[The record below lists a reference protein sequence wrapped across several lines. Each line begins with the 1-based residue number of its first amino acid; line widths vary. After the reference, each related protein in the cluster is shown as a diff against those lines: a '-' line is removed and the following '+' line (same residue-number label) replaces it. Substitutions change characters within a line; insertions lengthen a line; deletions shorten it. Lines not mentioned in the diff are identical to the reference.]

1 MVPLVTRVLGAVLAL
16 VGLALTVVGVW
27 FATQLGGAGT
37 ATFTATPSGSG
48 PVVLGPDV
56 LNRVD
61 ADVVVT
67 ASSNGGGRTWMAL
80 ANPSD
85 ATAVLGGSS
94 RTEVTGVSV
103 RDWRLLTAQRGN
115 GAPAPLATAELWRNE
130 DDAEGRVSMTV
141 EQADAPETVVV
152 AAESGTVDRVTL
164 TVSDKTWFVEAV
176 VAALVGVF
184 LVVVGLVLLWPRRR
198 RPVAAPATEGRDE
211 APSPTEDVAAPEPV
225 DEAAQEPVD
234 EAAPAPTE
242 DTTTPAPEPTTEQTP
257 AKEATP

>member
-67 ASSNGGGRTWMAL
+67 ASSSGGGRTWMAL

-103 RDWRLLTAQRGN
+103 RDWRLLTAQRGT

-130 DDAEGRVSMTV
+130 DDAQGRVSMTV

-152 AAESGTVDRVTL
+152 VAESGTVDRVTL

-198 RPVAAPATEGRDE
+198 RAVATPPTDAGDE
-211 APSPTEDVAAPEPV
+211 APSPAEDVAAPEPAEGV
-225 DEAAQEPVD
+225 
-234 EAAPAPTE
+234 AAPEPAE
-242 DTTTPAPEPTTEQTP
+242 DTTTPEPTTEQTP